1 MSQPNT
7 QANAASQAIAA
18 APAAPAPTAPA
29 TATVTVT
36 ASAPLPPTNNMS
48 LHLLGYLINF
58 EPIDKLQ
65 CQYRY
70 DVGLTSAERTIKLDA
85 ITKNVE
91 DQFESLKALL
101 ITNLACEKCRQ
112 SPLVADSKHAAFL
125 NPATQ
130 QLWDKLVDV
139 VDSEQ

>member
-1 MSQPNT
+1 
-7 QANAASQAIAA
+7 
-18 APAAPAPTAPA
+18 
-29 TATVTVT
+29 
-36 ASAPLPPTNNMS
+36 MS
-48 LHLLGYLINF
+48 LQLLGYLINF

-101 ITNLACEKCRQ
+101 ITNLACEKCCQ

-139 VDSEQ
+139 VDTIKNEPIHITNDHLLVVKQYFEKIEQAYRRDNVAANC